1 MRVNIRMSMLSSLVV
16 RGSLALRHGLRHARR
31 EGTLGQY

>member
-1 MRVNIRMSMLSSLVV
+1 MAAVL
-16 RGSLALRHGLRHARR
+16 LATGALLFQGGLRHARR